1 MLLIFANL
9 KSCIYAP
16 KKSHVSIPGIRTI
29 WVHARAWKT
38 QYEAIS
44 MREVRSKNAGRNN
57 FVAQTNLKV
66 MLLHVLHPK
75 RTLKKIHQVLHYLV
89 PRLSTSPQRVLIRMW
104 FDVIQKFHCLKID
117 RLIHR
122 LWLSINLHSFDD
134 ADFIREF
141 EVWMAVATVTV
152 AVHL

>member
-57 FVAQTNLKV
+57 FVADKLESDVITCL
-66 MLLHVLHPK
+66 PK
-75 RTLKKIHQVLHYLV
+75 RTLKKIYQVLHYLV